1 MTLTPLRCPKGEVA
15 ANLARH
21 RGSLEP
27 DDARTSPGRAVRLE
41 PGGKVAAELPA
52 GREGVLVV
60 DL

>member
-1 MTLTPLRCPKGEVA
+1 MGDVA